1 MGSYLWKNEHFDY
14 IESFIGVQ
22 ENLFDTKG
30 SGIVFRLSTKQTAR
44 CWIQKRGHDENF
56 RELGHMMNPPEE
68 LVKQSIEDYKQKKL
82 SL

>member
-1 MGSYLWKNEHFDY
+1 MK
-14 IESFIGVQ
+14 
-22 ENLFDTKG
+22 T
-30 SGIVFRLSTKQTAR
+30 
-44 CWIQKRGHDENF
+44 F